1 MVFGRAGEEIAALG
15 AAGIAV
21 TVIPGITAALAAAAV
36 LGASLSH
43 RDHARRIQFVTG
55 HDRHGRLAPDL
66 DYAALADPAATTA
79 VYMGRGTAA
88 ELAKRLIA
96 EGLAAAT
103 PVAIVTNVS
112 SPTQRLDRTDLGCLA
127 AGGAGDGREPVVIL
141 IGEAIGVYSS
151 VATPTREVAAS

>member
-1 MVFGRAGEEIAALG
+1 
-15 AAGIAV
+15 
-21 TVIPGITAALAAAAV
+21 
-36 LGASLSH
+36 
-43 RDHARRIQFVTG
+43 
-55 HDRHGRLAPDL
+55 
-66 DYAALADPAATTA
+66 
-79 VYMGRGTAA
+79 MGRGTAA